1 MAHRNAEIYRQ
12 LYDMF
17 LKQDIAGAKELVADD
32 VRWHEAGAPDAVVGK
47 DAVLQRLSL
56 GESLTADVDVHD
68 ILADDDHVVALIT
81 AHMRKP
87 NGDDITYR
95 AVEVA
100 HMRDGKVTER
110 WSFMD
115 AVPDDVGRFF
125 ADLG

>member
-17 LKQDIAGAKELVADD
+17 LKQDVEGAKDLVADD
-32 VRWHEAGAPDAVVGK
+32 IRWHEAGASDPVVGK
-47 DAVLQRLSL
+47 DAVLQRLSI

-68 ILADDDHVVALIT
+68 VVADDDHVIALIT

-87 NGDDITYR
+87 NGDDVTYK

-100 HMRDGKVTER
+100 HIRDGKITER

-115 AVPDDVGRFF
+115 AVPDDVARFF